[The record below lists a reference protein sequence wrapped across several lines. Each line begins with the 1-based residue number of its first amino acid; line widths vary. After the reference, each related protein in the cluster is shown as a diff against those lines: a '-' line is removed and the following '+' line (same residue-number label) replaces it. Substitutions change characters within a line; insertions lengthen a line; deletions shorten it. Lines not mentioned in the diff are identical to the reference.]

1 VGVRT
6 LRDLET
12 GRTARPQRS
21 TVELL
26 ATALALDATEREDF
40 VVASR
45 GWPGASRVPRQRTQ
59 QAVLASWR
67 LLTPTEQDGLSWL
80 AAFPGRWTLDLAT
93 ALLRE
98 RKDTSGPAPAELI
111 EHLVGLGL
119 VSTMPGQPRYWV
131 RDAVRLFISDR
142 AESTLALARDA
153 HLTLMGRL
161 ESESETDGLSAGRS
175 GTTDE
180 RG

>member
-1 VGVRT
+1 MSPGRLPQFGPRLRELRQRSGLTQEELAERARVGVRT

-111 EHLVGLGL
+111 EHLVKEP
-119 VSTMPGQPRYWV
+119 M
-131 RDAVRLFISDR
+131 
-142 AESTLALARDA
+142 
-153 HLTLMGRL
+153 
-161 ESESETDGLSAGRS
+161 
-175 GTTDE
+175 
-180 RG
+180 